1 MADEP
6 KVEVSVEVPKAESV
20 QNIPAATAQVSASE
34 AQMVDILNR
43 LHELENAFHALEI
56 TAEREAAWDAMADS
70 GRWEEMSMLRERIEA
85 LEIVIA
91 DEESDEE
98 SDEDTDEVIIE
109 NVPEIPP
116 PVKEKKSWD
125 FFNNRKG
132 DE

>member
-6 KVEVSVEVPKAESV
+6 KVEVSVEVPKAEGV
-20 QNIPAATAQVSASE
+20 QNVPAATTQVSTSE

-85 LEIVIA
+85 LEIASA
-91 DEESDEE
+91 DEADEDA
-98 SDEDTDEVIIE
+98 DEDTDEVIIE

>member
-85 LEIVIA
+85 LEIASA
-91 DEESDEE
+91 DEADEDA
-98 SDEDTDEVIIE
+98 DEDTDEVIIE